1 LLIYRFD
8 DVSANNYYSNL
19 RLNRDF
25 YKRDVLIVAPDLPG
39 KNLVISR
46 AGIPE
51 SYKITEVEAYR
62 GEEDQASHARFGKT
76 TRNSIMYGQGGFLY
90 IYLIYGIYW
99 MLNIVTGP
107 ADSPQAILVRGL
119 KNLSGPGVL
128 TRGLGIDRSYHGED
142 LDNSERI
149 WIEDSDEKP
158 LVLQKPRIGINY
170 AGEPWVSHAWR
181 FITT

>member
-1 LLIYRFD
+1 L
-8 DVSANNYYSNL
+8 AGENYTHL

-25 YKRDVLIVAPDLPG
+25 YSRDVLTVAPELLC
-39 KNLVISR
+39 KRLVISR

-51 SYKITEVEAYR
+51 SFTITEVEAYR

-76 TRNSIMYGQGGFLY
+76 SRNAIMYGEGGFLY
-90 IYLIYGIYW
+90 IYLIYGMYW
-99 MLNIVTGP
+99 MLNIVTGR

-128 TRGLGIDRSYHGED
+128 TRRLEIDKSYHGED
-142 LDNSERI
+142 LVNSGRI

-158 LVLQKPRIGINY
+158 LVMQKPRIGIHY

-181 FITT
+181 FLTA

>member
-1 LLIYRFD
+1 
-8 DVSANNYYSNL
+8 VSANNYYSNL

-128 TRGLGIDRSYHGED
+128 TRGLGIDKSYHGED

>member
-1 LLIYRFD
+1 
-8 DVSANNYYSNL
+8 
-19 RLNRDF
+19 
-25 YKRDVLIVAPDLPG
+25 VLIVAPDLIC

-46 AGIPE
+46 AGVAE
-51 SYKITEVEAYR
+51 SHKIIEVEAYR

-76 TRNSIMYGQGGFLY
+76 KRNSIMYGEGGFLY

-99 MLNIVTGP
+99 MLNIVTGS
-107 ADSPQAILVRGL
+107 ADSPQAVLLRGL

-128 TRGLGIDRSYHGED
+128 TRGLVIDKSFHGED
-142 LDNSERI
+142 LVNSGRI

-158 LVLQKPRIGINY
+158 LVVQKPRIGINY

-181 FITT
+181 FINA

>member
-1 LLIYRFD
+1 L
-8 DVSANNYYSNL
+8 SADNHTLL

-25 YKRDVLIVAPDLPG
+25 YSRDVLIVAPDLLC
-39 KNLVISR
+39 KKLVISH

-51 SYKITEVEAYR
+51 SYNIVEVEAYR

-76 TRNSIMYGQGGFLY
+76 ARNSIMYGEGGFLY
-90 IYLIYGIYW
+90 IYLIYGMHW

-107 ADSPQAILVRGL
+107 AGSPQAILVRGL
-119 KNLSGPGVL
+119 KNVSGPGVL
-128 TRGLGIDRSYHGED
+128 TRKLEIDKSFHGED
-142 LDNSERI
+142 LVNSGRI

-158 LVLQKPRIGINY
+158 LILQKPRIGIHY

-181 FITT
+181 FISA

>member
-1 LLIYRFD
+1 LID
-8 DVSANNYYSNL
+8 DLFAENHTHL

-25 YKRDVLIVAPDLPG
+25 YSRDVLIVAPDLLA
-39 KNLVISR
+39 KNLFISR

-76 TRNSIMYGQGGFLY
+76 ARNIIMYDQGGFLY

-107 ADSPQAILVRGL
+107 AGNPQAILVRGL

-128 TRGLGIDRSYHGED
+128 TRGLGIDKSYHGQD
-142 LDNSERI
+142 LVTSRRI

-158 LVLQKPRIGINY
+158 LVIQKPRVGIHY
-170 AGEPWVSHAWR
+170 AGEPWISHAWR
-181 FITT
+181 YIST

>member
-142 LDNSERI
+142 LVNSERI

-158 LVLQKPRIGINY
+158 LVLQKPRVGINY